1 MQSER
6 PSVFRI
12 RCVATLSGSAD
23 LAGGAAAAV
32 GERREEDRVAFL
44 QGGHAGS
51 DGVHHAGALVAED
64 DGCGVGDRAVDD
76 AQVRVAEAGGADR
89 DPDLAGTRV
98 ADAHLL
104 DGDRLAGGAEDGGPH
119 ATGFPMWSTRPGR
132 APVSRPSST
141 TVSPLTSTRAT
152 PSGRTCQRSS
162 PPGTSRTRAF
172 LPRARRAGSNIRMS
186 AAYPRAIKPRALMP
200 AIIAGRWVMRRTPS
214 SNERSLRSRS
224 QERR

>member
-89 DPDLAGTRV
+89 DPDLARTRV

-104 DGDRLAGGAEDGGPH
+104 DGDRLAGGAEDGGPPD
-119 ATGFPMWSTRPGR
+119 GPVPNVSTRPGR
-132 APVSRPSST
+132 ARVSWP
-141 TVSPLTSTRAT
+141 
-152 PSGRTCQRSS
+152 
-162 PPGTSRTRAF
+162 
-172 LPRARRAGSNIRMS
+172 S
-186 AAYPRAIKPRALMP
+186 AAIVFPFPVTRP
-200 AIIAGRWVMRRTPS
+200 T
-214 SNERSLRSRS
+214 RS
-224 QERR
+224 